1 MLLKNLSL
9 YLSLFTVLLSYA
21 QEHKTNS
28 ALVNASRFVL
38 AIENE
43 NYAVV
48 EQYLENSLIPV
59 NMYYKGKTFIIH
71 ASISNKP
78 EMVQLLYRYGADIT
92 LPCDEGFSPEEHA
105 KANDAIHALAEII
118 VIKA

>member
-1 MLLKNLSL
+1 MSLKNLSL
-9 YLSLFTVLLSYA
+9 YLSLFVMTFSHA
-21 QEHKTNS
+21 QEHETDS
-28 ALVNASRFVL
+28 LLVNASRFVL

-43 NYAVV
+43 NYAAV
-48 EQYLENSLIPV
+48 EQYLENGLIPV

-78 EMVQLLYRYGADIT
+78 EMVQLLYRYGADIM
-92 LPCDEGFSPEEHA
+92 LPCEEGLSPEAHA
-105 KANDAIHALAEII
+105 KANNAIHALAEII